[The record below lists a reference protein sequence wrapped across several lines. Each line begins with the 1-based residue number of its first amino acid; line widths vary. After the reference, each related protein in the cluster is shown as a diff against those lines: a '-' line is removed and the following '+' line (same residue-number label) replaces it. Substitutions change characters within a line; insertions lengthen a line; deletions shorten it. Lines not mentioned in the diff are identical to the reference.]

1 MEGDHKFGHILT
13 DSGVYMLKT
22 EDMYV
27 HWWDSETLCD
37 ITGYM
42 NAVYVLSDGSV
53 NIVYTDSYN
62 FPTSAEI
69 HLINPFLTMILDA
82 IKAAANIAWN
92 DYKNGK

>member
-1 MEGDHKFGHILT
+1 MEGVHEIGHILT
-13 DSGVYMLKT
+13 ECGVYMLRT
-22 EDMYV
+22 DDTFV

-42 NAVYVLSDGSV
+42 NAVYVLSDGCL
-53 NIVYTDSYN
+53 NIVYTDYDN

-69 HLINPFLTMILDA
+69 QLTNPCLTWILDA